1 MYCCDV
7 QELRG
12 SISYIPDLCS
22 DGGKCPTLLKD
33 TDGAGGGGDEGDD
46 FVPPE
51 NSCALNLDA
60 RSGEHPPLLIQDGE
74 VKYPRRR
81 DADENRII
89 YVGRKEKQ
97 CY

>member
-12 SISYIPDLCS
+12 NISYVPDLCS
-22 DGGKCPTLLKD
+22 DDGKCPKVLSDK
-33 TDGAGGGGDEGDD
+33 DGAGDDVKEDD

-51 NSCALNLDA
+51 NSCALNLDS

-81 DADENRII
+81 DADKNRVV
-89 YVGRKEKQ
+89 YVGTKEKIF
-97 CY
+97 Y